1 MLPMLGRP
9 GGHNFHLGDNPGSNL
24 MLAIPQ
30 PLPDAAAAGSFRER
44 LQDLPPG
51 VAAELLRIGSQ
62 RAWRRGQAVV
72 RQGEHSNA
80 IMVCLQGRLAASLGH
95 TDGRDTLLRWLDAGE
110 IVGLADVLAG
120 LPAPVSVLAHGA
132 ATTLHV
138 QRDAFVGVLRR
149 FPEGAIGVAVLLSRR
164 LGELF
169 HYIEMTASRPLADRV
184 AFALQRLARSQGEP
198 DGAGGVRLKITQ
210 ADLAAA
216 AGASRQRVHLALQ
229 QMRTDGRIT
238 LGYGSVTLLPA

>member
-1 MLPMLGRP
+1 MDLIRP
-9 GGHNFHLGDNPGSNL
+9 APPVPATGAGT
-24 MLAIPQ
+24 
-30 PLPDAAAAGSFRER
+30 GSFRAR
-44 LQDLPPG
+44 LQDLPPE
-51 VAAELLRIGSQ
+51 VAAELLRIGS
-62 RAWRRGQAVV
+62 RRSWRGGQAVV

-80 IMVCLQGRLAASLGH
+80 IMVNLQGRLAASLGH
-95 TDGRDTLLRWLDAGE
+95 ADGRDTLLRWLDDGE

-120 LPAPVSVLAHGA
+120 LPAPVSVLTHGV

-138 QRDAFVGVLRR
+138 GREAFVAVLRQ

-169 HYIEMTASRPLADRV
+169 HYIEVTASGPLADRV
-184 AFALQRLARSQGEP
+184 SFALQRLARSQGEP

-229 QMRTDGRIT
+229 QMRAAGRIT